1 MCDFF
6 SNYTCNKTITLSFLN
21 LLHYSSPKPTF
32 NYNQHHVNGK
42 RGYPRSNSSGSAE
55 AFTPQ
60 HEEIVRFLYEGEF
73 TKNQL
78 FKWPGFV
85 SIFGNQ
91 YLVSIFGKWTWITN
105 YIHKFWNFPVSL
117 SVIELQI
124 KFHLYV
130 WIISYLAYS
139 LKWTCWTESC
149 GNALCWVVSVCI
161 AWKYWE
167 VLNDVRAQAEF
178 SWCK

>member
-1 MCDFF
+1 MDIPDLTAVALLRHLPLNTKRLLDFCMKV
-6 SNYTCNKTITLSFLN
+6 SLQRINFLN
-21 LLHYSSPKPTF
+21 DQDSYQFLAINISCQFLA
-32 NYNQHHVNGK
+32 NG
-42 RGYPRSNSSGSAE
+42 
-55 AFTPQ
+55 
-60 HEEIVRFLYEGEF
+60 HESL
-73 TKNQL
+73 
-78 FKWPGFV
+78 
-85 SIFGNQ
+85 
-91 YLVSIFGKWTWITN
+91 
-105 YIHKFWNFPVSL
+105 NFPVSL

-149 GNALCWVVSVCI
+149 GNALCWVVLVCI

>member
-91 YLVSIFGKWTWITN
+91 YLVSIFGKWTWIF
-105 YIHKFWNFPVSL
+105 KFPS
-117 SVIELQI
+117 
-124 KFHLYV
+124 
-130 WIISYLAYS
+130 
-139 LKWTCWTESC
+139 
-149 GNALCWVVSVCI
+149 VSVCDRTANQI
-161 AWKYWE
+161 SFIC
-167 VLNDVRAQAEF
+167 LDNF
-178 SWCK
+178 ILGI

>member
-91 YLVSIFGKWTWITN
+91 YLVSIFGHESQII
-105 YIHKFWNFPVSL
+105 YINFEICKFPS
-117 SVIELQI
+117 
-124 KFHLYV
+124 
-130 WIISYLAYS
+130 
-139 LKWTCWTESC
+139 
-149 GNALCWVVSVCI
+149 VSVCDRTANQI
-161 AWKYWE
+161 SFIC
-167 VLNDVRAQAEF
+167 LDNF
-178 SWCK
+178 ILGI